1 VTVGCNHTAR
11 AVDLGPNGVM
21 LREAASVAKLIFRR
35 LELLIEYLR
44 LFGERGRK
52 WTVTPGLYK

>member
-1 VTVGCNHTAR
+1 VTVRCNHIAR
-11 AVDLGPNGVM
+11 AVDLSPNGVV
-21 LREAASVAKLIFRR
+21 LHEAASVASLIFRW

-52 WTVTPGLYK
+52 WTVTPALYK